1 MDSGQEILEQF
12 YMRNE
17 KYLHLGY
24 DRFEAAKFLLTTA
37 AKLIGPA
44 LDVGTGKGVLAI
56 ALAKIGLNVVSIDID
71 RSEQTLAKHLAK
83 NENVDSQIQFV
94 EGDAAYLNYADEY
107 FGCAAMMDVLHHL
120 ENPNAVLYE
129 MARVIREKGIIIIA
143 DFNEQGFDLIARVH
157 RERGDEHQKIPV
169 SVDFAQEV
177 LANAGFRC
185 LKRTQGLFHEV
196 AVLEKV

>member
-1 MDSGQEILEQF
+1 MDDGQEMLEQF

-24 DRFEAAKFLLTTA
+24 NRFEAANFLLATDARLT
-37 AKLIGPA
+37 GPA

-56 ALAKIGLNVVSIDID
+56 TLAQLGLNVVSIDID
-71 RSEQTLAKHLAK
+71 RNEQTLAKHLAK
-83 NENVDSQIQFV
+83 KENVDSQIQFV
-94 EGDAAYLNYADEY
+94 EGDAAHLNYADEY

-120 ENPNAVLYE
+120 ENPKAVLYE
-129 MARVIREKGIIIIA
+129 MGRAIKEKGIVIIA
-143 DFNEQGFDLIARVH
+143 DFDEQGFDLIARVH
-157 RERGDEHQKIPV
+157 RERGDEHKKIPI

-185 LKRTQGLFHEV
+185 LKRTQGFFHEV